1 MTYCPSH
8 TCRPSGARS
17 RPDVCRNHAQDAT
30 NWRRSPPETGVF
42 WLTLVH
48 LPVVRRL
55 ASISQ
60 LGLVNQVYPTA
71 MHSRLEHSLGTYHNS
86 CQFVLSLYYDPL
98 SPLFRQIVTPRDV
111 RLLLVSAV
119 LHDVGQYP
127 LAHDLEEIGDDQF
140 DHQKIGFDLLRAET
154 ADGRDGTDL
163 DAVLRDWAVNKND
176 VIDLLSAN
184 LERGLPQNLWAERRT
199 GSPSSDPQRARVLA
213 RPRCVGLTAWT
224 PAPRTRARPLVVL
237 LERGVGGLRPVRGAP
252 G

>member
-1 MTYCPSH
+1 
-8 TCRPSGARS
+8 
-17 RPDVCRNHAQDAT
+17 
-30 NWRRSPPETGVF
+30 
-42 WLTLVH
+42 
-48 LPVVRRL
+48 
-55 ASISQ
+55 
-60 LGLVNQVYPTA
+60 

-176 VIDLLSAN
+176 IIDLLSAN
-184 LERGLPQNLWAERRT
+184 LERFEAPFKTRLLRSMIDGPLDADKLDYLVRDSNRLNVPYAQGIDVDRILRSLTVIVKNEDRNVLACIGVHEK
-199 GSPSSDPQRARVLA
+199 ARVAAEFVAIA
-213 RPRCVGLTAWT
+213 RYALFSQAYWQHTVRSMKAMLSRAVWTLLTQAEDGALDHRWHEDF
-224 PAPRTRARPLVVL
+224 RPL
-237 LERGVGGLRPVRGAP
+237 ATIK
-252 G
+252 